1 MDNHRSGFFQG
12 DSGPKTKSTTCA
24 AKKLESQT
32 TCISICMSAMKRL
45 DLTASSVQVPACVNS
60 PCLGATRNVK
70 LDVLQFMS
78 VEISEA
84 KKLNILEV
92 GFKKTKPLKSR
103 VPQPIQIQLNV
114 FIDSYTW
121 YNCKDSIIY
130 IKLQLCTALLSYIRA
145 LDLHWPLST
154 CPLWSFKRPRPHKW
168 HTGEK

>member
-1 MDNHRSGFFQG
+1 MVFPFYHPSHPSAKAIQKHAMYKLCVNLNMDNHRSGFFQG

-92 GFKKTKPLKSR
+92 GFKKNKNL
-103 VPQPIQIQLNV
+103 
-114 FIDSYTW
+114 
-121 YNCKDSIIY
+121 
-130 IKLQLCTALLSYIRA
+130 
-145 LDLHWPLST
+145 
-154 CPLWSFKRPRPHKW
+154 
-168 HTGEK
+168 